1 MTQSELLLAQGSQ
14 EWLEARVGSLGASR
28 VSEATA
34 KTKTGFGASR
44 ANLLAELLVERL
56 TGKPT
61 DKFTTQAMQIGTERE
76 PEARAA
82 YCFMRDIDVQEVGL
96 VRHPTIKGTH
106 ASPDGLVGSD
116 GLIEI
121 KSPQAAAHLDILLTG
136 TIPSRYQQQMAWQMA
151 VCDRSFCDF
160 VSYNPDFPEH
170 MRLFIKRVDRLPE
183 QEAHLT
189 EDVVSFLAE
198 LDAKLARLQE
208 VYRSAA

>member
-1 MTQSELLLAQGSQ
+1 MQFLDIKQGSD
-14 EWLEARVGSLGASR
+14 EWIAARVGSLGASR
-28 VSEATA
+28 ISEATA
-34 KTKTGFGASR
+34 RTKTGFGASR
-44 ANLLAELLVERL
+44 ANLLAELLVERI

-61 DKFTTQAMQIGTERE
+61 EKFITSAMQQGTERE

-82 YCFMRDIDVQEVGL
+82 YCFMRDVDVQEVGL

-121 KSPQAAAHLDILLTG
+121 KAPQAAAHLDILLTG
-136 TIPSRYQQQMAWQMA
+136 AIPSRYMQQMAWQMA

-170 MRLFIKRVDRLPE
+170 LRLFVKRVERSPT
-183 QEAHLT
+183 QEALLT
-189 EDVVSFLAE
+189 EDVISFLSE
-198 LDAKLARLQE
+198 LDEKLARLQE
-208 VYRSAA
+208 AYRSAA